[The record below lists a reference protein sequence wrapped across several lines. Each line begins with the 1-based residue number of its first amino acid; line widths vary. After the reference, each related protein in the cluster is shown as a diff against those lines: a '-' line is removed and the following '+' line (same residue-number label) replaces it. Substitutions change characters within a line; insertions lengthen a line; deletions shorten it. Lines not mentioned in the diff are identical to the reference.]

1 MRSCRWCKNKQGG
14 DQGRDDDDDESAA
27 ATLDRSR

>member
-1 MRSCRWCKNKQGG
+1 MSCCRWCKNKQGG
-14 DQGRDDDDDESAA
+14 DQGRDDDDESAA